1 MNYITSTWLH
11 LPLRKAI
18 IGTSYQIVVPKG
30 ETQAPYIA
38 YILTGGTHMSDLFDK
53 VTGQMDVFKKLA
65 SYIPGFNG
73 YIERQNRRAADKLLR
88 ESVAARFEELW
99 KRASEIQTSM
109 VSEGMIA
116 LMDDMEQAAIKL
128 RTFADKI
135 RTASYGYAG
144 FFDAV
149 KIKEEELA
157 QLYQYDLAFFD
168 VAEQIGR
175 ALDNVEASMGD
186 EEGLKAAIR
195 NLVSLSREAVTT
207 FDRRYEMINGSG
219 Q

>member
-1 MNYITSTWLH
+1 
-11 LPLRKAI
+11 
-18 IGTSYQIVVPKG
+18 
-30 ETQAPYIA
+30 
-38 YILTGGTHMSDLFDK
+38 MSDLFDK
-53 VTGQMDVFKKLA
+53 VSSQMDFVKQLA
-65 SYIPGFNG
+65 SKIPGFSG
-73 YIERQNRRAADKLLR
+73 YVERQNRRAADKLLR
-88 ESVAARFEELW
+88 ESVADRFEELW
-99 KRASEIQTSM
+99 KRTSKVQTDM
-109 VSEGMIA
+109 VDAGMIA
-116 LMDDMEQAAIKL
+116 LMDDMEQAAIQL

-135 RTASYGYAG
+135 RTATYGYAG

-149 KIKEEELA
+149 KIKEAELT

-175 ALDNVEASMGD
+175 ALDNIEASMGD

-195 NLVSLSREAVTT
+195 NLISLAREAVTT